1 MKLHLYAETNGTFAR
16 SKPRLTIAEHLSS
29 PKQINARK
37 GGLKIGCARMYE
49 MNRATRRTAAHIFNW
64 RNTYQVTAKGVTSLD
79 GVRGKKV
86 WRPHVRIWGL

>member
-1 MKLHLYAETNGTFAR
+1 MFLMTTFVHFTQGKYYCKIKMKLHLYAETNGTFAR

-49 MNRATRRTAAHIFNW
+49 MNRATRRTAAHIFN
-64 RNTYQVTAKGVTSLD
+64 
-79 GVRGKKV
+79 
-86 WRPHVRIWGL
+86 